1 MPTEDGAQ
9 SVHLERGV
17 AIYDASDREVHRVSH
32 DMPLLVRGDVEK
44 SAGAFIPEMDRVELS
59 PGSYRLA
66 VQVMDRSSGKSQVY
80 SQNRI
85 VKGYGGESLMLSD
98 IELAGSIEVADEA
111 RFQKGDVAVVPMAS
125 KAYLPGQPVFIYYE
139 IYNLKR
145 DEFGATKY
153 RVSYEVR
160 SLERKSIGARILGGF
175 GNLLDQREERGIIT
189 IEYEQIGSES
199 DEQGYLELDMSR
211 SEPGRQLL
219 RIKVTDEN
227 SGKSARAIARFKI
240 QE

>member
-1 MPTEDGAQ
+1 
-9 SVHLERGV
+9 
-17 AIYDASDREVHRVSH
+17 
-32 DMPLLVRGDVEK
+32 
-44 SAGAFIPEMDRVELS
+44 
-59 PGSYRLA
+59 
-66 VQVMDRSSGKSQVY
+66 
-80 SQNRI
+80 
-85 VKGYGGESLMLSD
+85 
-98 IELAGSIEVADEA
+98 
-111 RFQKGDVAVVPMAS
+111 MAS

-160 SLERKSIGARILGGF
+160 SLERKSIGAHILGGF
-175 GNLLDQREERGIIT
+175 GNLLDQRKERGIIT

-227 SGKSARAIARFKI
+227 NGKSARAIARFKI